1 MGERQGGALGRRG
14 SELVMLLMCGI
25 HGSAKSSGGRLQC
38 VQGSSNNLQLAGR
51 CCRVGERALESAA
64 RHAAAEAQVAALLK
78 AANGLMQQL
87 GQGKEEAHA
96 LHELATGRGDGGAQ
110 ASGGAGG
117 TAPGSAR
124 PVRQQPA
131 RHAQALWR

>member
-1 MGERQGGALGRRG
+1 M
-14 SELVMLLMCGI
+14 
-25 HGSAKSSGGRLQC
+25 
-38 VQGSSNNLQLAGR
+38 
-51 CCRVGERALESAA
+51 
-64 RHAAAEAQVAALLK
+64 AALLK
-78 AANGLMQQL
+78 AANGLVQQL

-96 LHELATGRGDGGAQ
+96 LHELATGRGEGGAQ
-110 ASGGAGG
+110 AGCSGGG